1 MSDPLYRKELLRL
14 AADAHG
20 AGRLQGTH
28 VTGHAHNPVCGDK
41 ITVDLALAE
50 GRIVALAQ
58 DTKACVLAQA
68 SASILG
74 RDLNNATRADVEA
87 LRGAVEAMLEADGA
101 APAPPFEAYAV
112 FEGAIE
118 FASRHRCV
126 LLPFDAILSAL
137 AASEASEP
145 ESVGR
150 ER

>member
-1 MSDPLYRKELLRL
+1 MHWRRIPKLVCWPRL
-14 AADAHG
+14 SFNP
-20 AGRLQGTH
+20 GT
-28 VTGHAHNPVCGDK
+28 
-41 ITVDLALAE
+41 
-50 GRIVALAQ
+50 R
-58 DTKACVLAQA
+58 
-68 SASILG
+68 S
-74 RDLNNATRADVEA
+74 NNATRADVEA